1 MFTSGVPDRVGP
13 GRNDTGRGERE
24 LEIQIADGQN
34 LEKAL
39 RQFRRKVQRAGILAD
54 MRRKRHYEKPSEA
67 KRRKQ
72 KAAQRRLAR
81 NARRRRART

>member
-1 MFTSGVPDRVGP
+1 
-13 GRNDTGRGERE
+13 

-81 NARRRRART
+81 NARRRKQRS